1 MATITKRPF
10 ISHFRGG
17 PTDHVVHVKRGKTA
31 HAGTGQ
37 SFWFRPLAAV
47 LSEIPVDDRELP
59 LLFRG
64 RTADFQEIS
73 VQASVTYRFSDP
85 DRAAR
90 RLDFALDPTTGVWR
104 STPLDQVATLLTE
117 LAQQHTLALLASM
130 DLEPALA
137 DAPAAVRARLSD
149 ALTGNDLLS
158 DTGIGIVDV
167 RVLAVRPDAE
177 VERALRTPARE
188 RIQQE
193 ADRAG
198 FERRA
203 LAVERERAIAENEL
217 QSRIE
222 LAIREEQ
229 LVARQGANDR
239 RRADEAAAAARIA
252 AVAEADRTRL
262 KAEAAAEETR
272 VRAAATAEETR
283 VKAAAT
289 AEETRVRAAA
299 TAEETRALGAA
310 EAEADAARMNVYA
323 DIDPRI
329 LVALAA
335 RTLAANLPRIGS
347 VNLTPDVVTAALTR
361 LASPPAPTPTASIPT
376 PSNPGPSPTR

>member
-1 MATITKRPF
+1 VATITKRPF
-10 ISHFRGG
+10 VSHFRGG
-17 PTDHVVHVKRGKTA
+17 PTDHVLHLKRGKVA
-31 HAGTGQ
+31 HSGTGQ

-73 VQASVTYRFSDP
+73 VQASVTYRFADP

-90 RLDFALDPTTGVWR
+90 RLDFALDPATGVWR
-104 STPLDQVATLLTE
+104 GTPLDQVATLLTE
-117 LAQQHTLALLASM
+117 LAQQHTLALLAAM
-130 DLEPALA
+130 NLE
-137 DAPAAVRARLSD
+137 AALSD
-149 ALTGNDLLS
+149 APDAVHGRLSEVLTAHDRLAEI
-158 DTGIGIVDV
+158 GIGIVDV
-167 RVLAVRPDAE
+167 RVVAVRPDAE

-229 LVARQGANDR
+229 LVARQGANER

-252 AVAEADRTRL
+252 AVAEADRIRL
-262 KAEAAAEETR
+262 KAEASAQETR
-272 VRAAATAEETR
+272 VT
-283 VKAAAT
+283 
-289 AEETRVRAAA
+289 
-299 TAEETRALGAA
+299 GAA
-310 EAEADAARMNVYA
+310 EAEADAARISVYA
-323 DIDPRI
+323 DVDPRI
-329 LVALAA
+329 LIALAT
-335 RTLAANLPRIGS
+335 RTLATNLPRIGTI
-347 VNLTPDVVTAALTR
+347 NLAPDTLSAALTR
-361 LASPPAPTPTASIPT
+361 LASPPTPD
-376 PSNPGPSPTR
+376 R

>member
-10 ISHFRGG
+10 LSHFRGG
-17 PTDHVVHVKRGKTA
+17 PTDHVVHAKHGKPA
-31 HAGTGQ
+31 HTGTGQ

-59 LLFRG
+59 LLIRG
-64 RTADFQEIS
+64 RTSDFQEIS

-90 RLDFALDPTTGVWR
+90 RLDFALEPTTGVWR
-104 STPLDQVATLLTE
+104 GTPLDQVATLLTE
-117 LAQQHTLALLASM
+117 LAQQHTLALLAAM
-130 DLEPALA
+130 DLEHALA
-137 DAPAAVRARLSD
+137 GAPAAVRARISES
-149 ALTGNDLLS
+149 LTGDDRLA
-158 DTGIGIVDV
+158 DTGISIVDV
-167 RVLAVRPDAE
+167 RVIAVRPDAE

-229 LVARQGANDR
+229 LVARQGANER
-239 RRADEAAAAARIA
+239 RRADEQAAAARIA
-252 AVAEADRTRL
+252 AVAEADRIRL
-262 KAEAAAEETR
+262 KAEAS
-272 VRAAATAEETR
+272 
-283 VKAAAT
+283 
-289 AEETRVRAAA
+289 
-299 TAEETRALGAA
+299 AEETRALGAA
-310 EAEADAARMNVYA
+310 EAEADTARINVYN
-323 DIDPRI
+323 DVDPRI
-329 LVALAA
+329 LLALAA
-335 RTLAANLPRIGS
+335 RTLATNLPRIGT
-347 VNLTPDVVTAALTR
+347 VNLTPDNVTAALTR
-361 LASPPAPTPTASIPT
+361 LANPPA
-376 PSNPGPSPTR
+376 

>member
-10 ISHFRGG
+10 LSHFRGG
-17 PTDHVVHVKRGKTA
+17 PTDHVVHTKRGKPA
-31 HAGTGQ
+31 HTGTGQ

-64 RTADFQEIS
+64 RTSDFQEIS

-90 RLDFALDPTTGVWR
+90 RLDFALDPVTGVWR
-104 STPLDQVATLLTE
+104 GAPLDQVATLLTE
-117 LAQQHTLALLASM
+117 LAQQHTLALLAAM
-130 DLEPALA
+130 DLEHALA
-137 DAPAAVRARLSD
+137 DAPAAVRARISEG
-149 ALTGNDLLS
+149 LTGDERLA
-158 DTGIGIVDV
+158 DTGISIVDV
-167 RVLAVRPDAE
+167 RVVAVRPDAE

-239 RRADEAAAAARIA
+239 RRADEQAAAARIA
-252 AVAEADRTRL
+252 AVAEAERIKL
-262 KAEAAAEETR
+262 KAEASAEETR
-272 VRAAATAEETR
+272 S
-283 VKAAAT
+283 
-289 AEETRVRAAA
+289 
-299 TAEETRALGAA
+299 LGAA
-310 EAEADAARMNVYA
+310 EAEADTARINVYA
-323 DIDPRI
+323 DVDPRI
-329 LVALAA
+329 LLALAA
-335 RTLAANLPRIGS
+335 RSLAGNLPRIGT
-347 VNLTPDVVTAALTR
+347 VNLTPDTVTAALTR
-361 LASPPAPTPTASIPT
+361 LATPLPPAPPQ
-376 PSNPGPSPTR
+376 

>member
-10 ISHFRGG
+10 VSHFRGG
-17 PTDHVVHVKRGKTA
+17 PTDHVLHLKRGKVA
-31 HAGTGQ
+31 HSGTGQ

-73 VQASVTYRFSDP
+73 VQASVTYRFADP

-90 RLDFALDPTTGVWR
+90 RLDFALDPATGVWR
-104 STPLDQVATLLTE
+104 GTPLDQVATLLTE
-117 LAQQHTLALLASM
+117 LAQQHTLALLAAM
-130 DLEPALA
+130 NLE
-137 DAPAAVRARLSD
+137 AALSD
-149 ALTGNDLLS
+149 APDAVHGRLSEVLTAHDRLAEI
-158 DTGIGIVDV
+158 GIGIVDV
-167 RVLAVRPDAE
+167 RVVAVRPDAE

-229 LVARQGANDR
+229 LVARQGANER

-252 AVAEADRTRL
+252 AVAEADRIRL
-262 KAEAAAEETR
+262 KAEASAQETR
-272 VRAAATAEETR
+272 VT
-283 VKAAAT
+283 
-289 AEETRVRAAA
+289 
-299 TAEETRALGAA
+299 GAA
-310 EAEADAARMNVYA
+310 EAEADAARISVYA
-323 DIDPRI
+323 DVDPRI
-329 LVALAA
+329 LIALAT
-335 RTLAANLPRIGS
+335 RTLATNLPRIGTI
-347 VNLTPDVVTAALTR
+347 NLAPDTLSAALTR
-361 LASPPAPTPTASIPT
+361 LASPPTPD
-376 PSNPGPSPTR
+376 R

>member
-10 ISHFRGG
+10 VSHFRGG

-31 HAGTGQ
+31 HSGTGQ

-64 RTADFQEIS
+64 RSADFQEIS
-73 VQASVTYRFSDP
+73 VQASVTYRFADP

-90 RLDFALDPTTGVWR
+90 RLDFALDPVTGVWR
-104 STPLDQVATLLTE
+104 GTPLDQVATLLTE
-117 LAQQHTLALLASM
+117 LAQQHALALLAAM
-130 DLEPALA
+130 DLESA
-137 DAPAAVRARLSD
+137 LSD
-149 ALTGNDLLS
+149 APDAVRTRLSEILTAHDRLA
-158 DTGIGIVDV
+158 DVGIGIVDV
-167 RVLAVRPDAE
+167 RVVAVRPDAE

-229 LVARQGANDR
+229 LVARQGANER
-239 RRADEAAAAARIA
+239 RRADEAAAAAHIA
-252 AVAEADRTRL
+252 AVAEADRIRL
-262 KAEAAAEETR
+262 KAQASAEETR
-272 VRAAATAEETR
+272 VT
-283 VKAAAT
+283 
-289 AEETRVRAAA
+289 
-299 TAEETRALGAA
+299 GAA
-310 EAEADAARMNVYA
+310 DAEADAARINVYA
-323 DIDPRI
+323 DVDPRI
-329 LVALAA
+329 LIALAT
-335 RTLAANLPRIGS
+335 RTLAANLPRIGT
-347 VNLTPDVVTAALTR
+347 VHLAPDTLSAALTR
-361 LASPPAPTPTASIPT
+361 LASPPTPD
-376 PSNPGPSPTR
+376 R

>member
-10 ISHFRGG
+10 VSHFRGG
-17 PTDHVVHVKRGKTA
+17 PTDHVVHIKRGTTA
-31 HAGTGQ
+31 HSGTGQ

-64 RTADFQEIS
+64 RSADFQEIS
-73 VQASVTYRFSDP
+73 VQASVTYRFADP

-90 RLDFALDPTTGVWR
+90 RLDFALDPATGVWR
-104 STPLDQVATLLTE
+104 GTPLDQVATLLTE
-117 LAQQHTLALLASM
+117 LAQQHTLALLAAM
-130 DLEPALA
+130 DLQTA
-137 DAPAAVRARLSD
+137 LSD
-149 ALTGNDLLS
+149 APDAVRTRLSESLTANDRLAEI
-158 DTGIGIVDV
+158 GIGIVDV
-167 RVLAVRPDAE
+167 RVVAVQPDSE
-177 VERALRTPARE
+177 VDRALRTPARE

-229 LVARQGANDR
+229 LVVRQGANDR

-252 AVAEADRTRL
+252 AVAEADRMQL
-262 KAEAAAEETR
+262 KAEASAHETR
-272 VRAAATAEETR
+272 IT
-283 VKAAAT
+283 
-289 AEETRVRAAA
+289 
-299 TAEETRALGAA
+299 GAA
-310 EAEADAARMNVYA
+310 KAEADAARINVYA
-323 DIDPRI
+323 DFDPRI
-329 LVALAA
+329 LLALAA
-335 RTLAANLPRIGS
+335 RALAENLPEIGTVNLAPDTLSAALSRLAA
-347 VNLTPDVVTAALTR
+347 
-361 LASPPAPTPTASIPT
+361 
-376 PSNPGPSPTR
+376 PSAVQPSSDR

>member
-1 MATITKRPF
+1 VATITKRPF

-64 RTADFQEIS
+64 RTSDFQEIS

-90 RLDFALDPTTGVWR
+90 RLDFALDPVTGVWR
-104 STPLDQVATLLTE
+104 GTPLDQVATLLTE
-117 LAQQHTLALLASM
+117 LAQQHALALLASM
-130 DLEPALA
+130 DLGAALT
-137 DAPAAVRARLSD
+137 DATAAVRSRLSET
-149 ALTGNDLLS
+149 LTGNDLLS
-158 DTGIGIVDV
+158 DTGIGIIDV

-239 RRADEAAAAARIA
+239 RRADETAAAARIA

-272 VRAAATAEETR
+272 
-283 VKAAAT
+283 
-289 AEETRVRAAA
+289 
-299 TAEETRALGAA
+299 ALGAA
-310 EAEADAARMNVYA
+310 EAEADAARINVYA
-323 DIDPRI
+323 DVDPRI
-329 LVALAA
+329 LVALAT

-347 VNLTPDVVTAALTR
+347 VNLTPDVVSAALTR
-361 LASPPAPTPTASIPT
+361 LASPPASA
-376 PSNPGPSPTR
+376 PSPTSSPAPPPTR

>member
-1 MATITKRPF
+1 VATITKRP
-10 ISHFRGG
+10 IVSHFRGG
-17 PTDHVVHVKRGKTA
+17 PTDHVVHIKRGKTA
-31 HAGTGQ
+31 HSGTGQ

-73 VQASVTYRFSDP
+73 VQASVTYRFADP
-85 DRAAR
+85 DRAAT
-90 RLDFALDPTTGVWR
+90 RLDFALDPATGVWR
-104 STPLDQVATLLTE
+104 GTPLDQVATLLTE
-117 LAQQHTLALLASM
+117 LAQQHTVALLAAM
-130 DLEPALA
+130 DLATA
-137 DAPAAVRARLSD
+137 LSD
-149 ALTGNDLLS
+149 APDAVRTRLSETLTAHDRLGE
-158 DTGIGIVDV
+158 TGIGIVDV
-167 RVLAVRPDAE
+167 RVLAVRPEAE

-203 LAVERERAIAENEL
+203 IAVERERAIAENEL

-252 AVAEADRTRL
+252 AVAEADRVRL
-262 KAEAAAEETR
+262 KAEASAEETR
-272 VRAAATAEETR
+272 VT
-283 VKAAAT
+283 
-289 AEETRVRAAA
+289 
-299 TAEETRALGAA
+299 GAA
-310 EAEADAARMNVYA
+310 DAEADAARINVYA
-323 DIDPRI
+323 DVDPRI
-329 LVALAA
+329 LIALAA
-335 RTLAANLPRIGS
+335 RTLASNLPRIGT
-347 VNLTPDVVTAALTR
+347 VNLTPDALTTALNR
-361 LASPPAPTPTASIPT
+361 LATPPAE
-376 PSNPGPSPTR
+376 PGRPAAQRQSDR

>member
-10 ISHFRGG
+10 VSHFRGG
-17 PTDHVVHVKRGKTA
+17 PTDHVVHVRRGKTA
-31 HAGTGQ
+31 HAGTGR

-73 VQASVTYRFSDP
+73 VQASVTYRFADP

-90 RLDFALDPTTGVWR
+90 RLDFALDPATGVWR
-104 STPLDQVATLLTE
+104 GTPLDQVATLLTE

-130 DLEPALA
+130 DLETALA
-137 DAPAAVRARLSD
+137 DAPAAVRGRLSD
-149 ALTGNDLLS
+149 TLTESGLLG

-262 KAEAAAEETR
+262 KAEASAEEI
-272 VRAAATAEETR
+272 
-283 VKAAAT
+283 
-289 AEETRVRAAA
+289 
-299 TAEETRALGAA
+299 RALGAA
-310 EAEADAARMNVYA
+310 EAEADAAKINVYA
-323 DIDPRI
+323 DVDPRI

-335 RTLAANLPRIGS
+335 RTLAANLPRIGT
-347 VNLTPDVVTAALTR
+347 VNLTPDVVSAALTR
-361 LASPPAPTPTASIPT
+361 IANPPAASQT
-376 PSNPGPSPTR
+376 SPTR

>member
-1 MATITKRPF
+1 MAIITKRPF
-10 ISHFRGG
+10 VSHFRGG
-17 PTDHVVHVKRGKTA
+17 PTDHVVHIKRGKTA
-31 HAGTGQ
+31 HSGTGQ

-73 VQASVTYRFSDP
+73 VQASVTYRFADP

-90 RLDFALDPTTGVWR
+90 RLDFALDPVTGLWHG
-104 STPLDQVATLLTE
+104 TPLDQVATLLTE
-117 LAQQHTLALLASM
+117 LAQQHTLALLAAM
-130 DLEPALA
+130 NLA
-137 DAPAAVRARLSD
+137 AALSD
-149 ALTGNDLLS
+149 APDAVRTRLSEILTSHDRLAEI
-158 DTGIGIVDV
+158 GIGIVDV
-167 RVLAVRPDAE
+167 RVVAARPDAE

-229 LVARQGANDR
+229 LVARQGANER

-252 AVAEADRTRL
+252 AVAEADRIRL
-262 KAEAAAEETR
+262 KAEASAEETR
-272 VRAAATAEETR
+272 VT
-283 VKAAAT
+283 
-289 AEETRVRAAA
+289 
-299 TAEETRALGAA
+299 GAA
-310 EAEADAARMNVYA
+310 DAEADAARINVYA
-323 DIDPRI
+323 DVDPRI
-329 LVALAA
+329 LLALAT
-335 RTLAANLPRIGS
+335 RTLASNLPRIGT
-347 VNLTPDVVTAALTR
+347 VHLAPDTLSAALTR
-361 LASPPAPTPTASIPT
+361 LASPPTPDH
-376 PSNPGPSPTR
+376 